1 MNNSPLNKENLSKA
15 SILGVGLGTSA
26 ILLFIVLWFILG
38 SLGVEQIPRILIALC
53 LPPAIIAGAIG
64 AYILLARPPR

>member
-1 MNNSPLNKENLSKA
+1 MNNSPLNKENLSRA
-15 SILGVGLGTSA
+15 SILGIGLGVSA
-26 ILLFIVLWFILG
+26 ILLFIALWFVLG

-64 AYILLARPPR
+64 GYMLLARPSR